1 MTEGSSPGKGLLAS
15 MRGFAGTLTEIAQTR
30 LAILASDLEEQ
41 GASFTRIAIYAAIG
55 AASLFCALV
64 MAIVFVIV
72 ASGEHRLV
80 ALAILFAL
88 FFAVA
93 LWSLAML
100 KRHVAARPRLLAATL
115 AELEKD
121 KSALSGRHEANR

>member
-1 MTEGSSPGKGLLAS
+1 
-15 MRGFAGTLTEIAQTR
+15 
-30 LAILASDLEEQ
+30 
-41 GASFTRIAIYAAIG
+41 
-55 AASLFCALV
+55 
-64 MAIVFVIV
+64 VIV

-100 KRHVAARPRLLAATL
+100 KRHVAGRPRLLAATL